1 MFSYKESSYDHFHQ
15 TTHQSTPIQAWN
27 RISVSSIGF
36 SVVNKNW
43 SSPHNLRGN
52 GLVHGATEETFRVEA
67 FISHLFFFFTTKFS
81 HRPHDLNLRLSHSLE
96 WLLNFPG
103 GIFHML
109 GRWCWC
115 RWCSPQ
121 RWSSPLK
128 LRKMYIR
135 ETILCFLCSLES
147 LHQDSWLRVLTKEIH
162 YECS

>member
-1 MFSYKESSYDHFHQ
+1 MTTFIKPLISPRPSRLEIESVFPQLVSVLWIRIGQ
-15 TTHQSTPIQAWN
+15 ALTTWEEMVWCMEQQRRHLE
-27 RISVSSIGF
+27 
-36 SVVNKNW
+36 
-43 SSPHNLRGN
+43 LR
-52 GLVHGATEETFRVEA
+52 
-67 FISHLFFFFTTKFS
+67 HLFLIFFFFFTTKFS